1 MKNFGSA
8 LVKLSAPVM
17 LWPLARAFSRRAGH
31 RIDLRGLAEHAAAV
45 NRARLAQS
53 LIARRFVA

>member
-1 MKNFGSA
+1 MKNFSSG
-8 LVKLSAPVM
+8 LVKLGAPVVM
-17 LWPLARAFSRRAGH
+17 RLLARVFSRRAGS